1 MVNMQFTIMIK
12 CWAVPASV
20 ALEVRGTQDLISQS
34 QRNPSFILRPAF
46 GPRGGIRNWNS
57 NILFL
62 IKLLMAIAVREID
75 ERLQGLAPATEAIK
89 ICILAY

>member
-1 MVNMQFTIMIK
+1 MIK

-46 GPRGGIRNWNS
+46 GPRGGSIRNWNS

-62 IKLLMAIAVREID
+62 IKLLMAIAVYEID